1 MTKKY
6 ELTKEKKETILGTL
20 FRIKA
25 LVDFRF
31 CKKGELGGF
40 IASEKN
46 LSQTGNAWVSGNAL
60 VYGNAWVSGNALV
73 YGDARVYGNAWV
85 SGNARVYGD
94 ALVYGNAWVS
104 GNALVYGNIKI
115 KEILC
120 SRFDFE
126 FQWQFELW
134 QKMEKKFEEEVKK
147 KRIHA
152 TKTKRKVK
160 T

>member
-60 VYGNAWVSGNALV
+60 VYGN
-73 YGDARVYGNAWV
+73 
-85 SGNARVYGD
+85 
-94 ALVYGNAWVS
+94 
-104 GNALVYGNIKI
+104 IKI